1 MSISV
6 VIGAIE
12 LGLIYAVMGMGV
24 YLSFRVLN
32 IPDLTIDGSFT
43 CGCAAGAVCTMASHP
58 YLGMG
63 AAFVCGMLCGLVTGI
78 LITRFR
84 IQPILSGILTMTAL
98 YSVNLRIQSGK
109 PNISMFGQKTIFTEI
124 QDLLG
129 KDAGSIVMIIFILA
143 VVCFVLYLF
152 LNTQLGLSM
161 RATGSNEAMVRASSI
176 NADQMKVIGL
186 ALANGI
192 IAFAGALLAQY
203 QGFADVSSSSGKMVL
218 GLASIIVGEAFFGHR
233 TIIRS
238 ITSVI
243 VGSLIYRFL
252 LTFALQ
258 FGLNASDLNL
268 FSAALVALSIS
279 LPYMKK
285 RRKNY
290 ARS

>member
-98 YSVNLRIQSGK
+98 YSVNLRIQGGK

-268 FSAALVALSIS
+268 FSAVLVALSIS

>member
-1 MSISV
+1 MNISV

-98 YSVNLRIQSGK
+98 YSVNLRIQGGK

-268 FSAALVALSIS
+268 FSAALVTLSIS

>member
-6 VIGAIE
+6 VIGAVE

-63 AAFVCGMLCGLVTGI
+63 AAFVCGLLCGLVTGI
-78 LITRFR
+78 LITKFK

-98 YSVNLRIQSGK
+98 YSVNLRIQGGK

-129 KDAGSIVMIIFILA
+129 KDAGSIAMIIFILA
-143 VVCFVLYLF
+143 AVCFILYLF
-152 LNTQLGLSM
+152 LNTQLGLGM

>member
-98 YSVNLRIQSGK
+98 YSVNLRIQGGK

-143 VVCFVLYLF
+143 VLCFVLYLF

>member
-63 AAFVCGMLCGLVTGI
+63 AAFVCGMLCGLVTGT

-98 YSVNLRIQSGK
+98 YSVNLRIQGGK

>member
-98 YSVNLRIQSGK
+98 YSVNLRIQGGK

-192 IAFAGALLAQY
+192 IAFVGALLAQY

>member
-98 YSVNLRIQSGK
+98 YSVNLRIQGGK

-124 QDLLG
+124 QHLLG
-129 KDAGSIVMIIFILA
+129 KDDGSIVMIIFILA

>member
-43 CGCAAGAVCTMASHP
+43 CGCAAGAVCAMASHP

-98 YSVNLRIQSGK
+98 YSVNLRIQGGK

>member
-1 MSISV
+1 M
-6 VIGAIE
+6 IGAIE

-98 YSVNLRIQSGK
+98 YSVNLRIQGGK

-192 IAFAGALLAQY
+192 IAFAGALLAQH

>member
-98 YSVNLRIQSGK
+98 YSVNLRIQGGK

-129 KDAGSIVMIIFILA
+129 KNTGSIVMIIFILA

>member
-98 YSVNLRIQSGK
+98 YSVNLRIQGGK

-129 KDAGSIVMIIFILA
+129 KDTGSIVMIIFILA

-176 NADQMKVIGL
+176 NANQMKVIGL

>member
-98 YSVNLRIQSGK
+98 YSVNLRIQGGK

-152 LNTQLGLSM
+152 LNTQLGLGM

>member
-98 YSVNLRIQSGK
+98 YSVNLRIQGGK

-192 IAFAGALLAQY
+192 IAFAGALLTQY

>member
-98 YSVNLRIQSGK
+98 YSVNLRIQGGK

-176 NADQMKVIGL
+176 NADQLKVIGL

>member
-43 CGCAAGAVCTMASHP
+43 CGCAAGAACTMASHP

-98 YSVNLRIQSGK
+98 YSVNLRIQGGK

>member
-78 LITRFR
+78 LITRFT

-98 YSVNLRIQSGK
+98 YSVNLRIQGGK

>member
-98 YSVNLRIQSGK
+98 YSVNLRIQGGK

-243 VGSLIYRFL
+243 VGSLIYRLL

>member
-1 MSISV
+1 M
-6 VIGAIE
+6 IGAIE

-98 YSVNLRIQSGK
+98 YSVNLRIQGGK

>member
-98 YSVNLRIQSGK
+98 YSVNLRIQGGK
-109 PNISMFGQKTIFTEI
+109 PNISMFEQKTIFTEI

>member
-98 YSVNLRIQSGK
+98 YSVNLRIQGGK

-186 ALANGI
+186 ALANRI

-218 GLASIIVGEAFFGHR
+218 G
-233 TIIRS
+233 
-238 ITSVI
+238 
-243 VGSLIYRFL
+243 
-252 LTFALQ
+252 
-258 FGLNASDLNL
+258 
-268 FSAALVALSIS
+268 
-279 LPYMKK
+279 
-285 RRKNY
+285 
-290 ARS
+290 

>member
-98 YSVNLRIQSGK
+98 YSVNLRIQGGK

-176 NADQMKVIGL
+176 NANQMKVIGL

>member
-43 CGCAAGAVCTMASHP
+43 CGGAAGAVCTMASHP

-98 YSVNLRIQSGK
+98 YSVNLRIQGGK

>member
-98 YSVNLRIQSGK
+98 YSVNLRIQGGK

-186 ALANGI
+186 SLANGI

>member
-6 VIGAIE
+6 VIGAVE

-78 LITRFR
+78 LITKFK

-98 YSVNLRIQSGK
+98 YSVNLRIQGGK

-129 KDAGSIVMIIFILA
+129 KDAGSIAMIIFILA
-143 VVCFVLYLF
+143 AVCFILYLF
-152 LNTQLGLSM
+152 LNTQLGLGM

>member
-1 MSISV
+1 
-6 VIGAIE
+6 
-12 LGLIYAVMGMGV
+12 
-24 YLSFRVLN
+24 
-32 IPDLTIDGSFT
+32 
-43 CGCAAGAVCTMASHP
+43 MASHP

-98 YSVNLRIQSGK
+98 YSVNLRIQGGK

>member
-6 VIGAIE
+6 VIGAVE

-78 LITRFR
+78 LITKFK

-98 YSVNLRIQSGK
+98 YSVNLRIQGGK

-124 QDLLG
+124 QNLLG
-129 KDAGSIVMIIFILA
+129 KDAGSIAMIIFILA
-143 VVCFVLYLF
+143 AVCVVLYLF

>member
-98 YSVNLRIQSGK
+98 YSVNLRIQGGK

-192 IAFAGALLAQY
+192 IAFAGALLAQH

>member
-98 YSVNLRIQSGK
+98 YSVNLRIQGGK

-129 KDAGSIVMIIFILA
+129 KDTGSIVMIIFILA

-268 FSAALVALSIS
+268 FSAVLVALSIS

>member
-98 YSVNLRIQSGK
+98 YSVNLRIQGGK

-143 VVCFVLYLF
+143 VVCFELYLF

>member
-98 YSVNLRIQSGK
+98 YSVNLRIQGGK

-161 RATGSNEAMVRASSI
+161 RATGSNEAMVRAPSI

-268 FSAALVALSIS
+268 FSAVLVALSIS

>member
-98 YSVNLRIQSGK
+98 YSVNLRIQGGK

-203 QGFADVSSSSGKMVL
+203 QGFADVSSSNGKMVL

>member
-98 YSVNLRIQSGK
+98 YSVNLRIQGGK

-129 KDAGSIVMIIFILA
+129 KDTGSIVMIIFILA

>member
-98 YSVNLRIQSGK
+98 
-109 PNISMFGQKTIFTEI
+109 
-124 QDLLG
+124 
-129 KDAGSIVMIIFILA
+129 
-143 VVCFVLYLF
+143 
-152 LNTQLGLSM
+152 
-161 RATGSNEAMVRASSI
+161 
-176 NADQMKVIGL
+176 
-186 ALANGI
+186 
-192 IAFAGALLAQY
+192 
-203 QGFADVSSSSGKMVL
+203 
-218 GLASIIVGEAFFGHR
+218 
-233 TIIRS
+233 
-238 ITSVI
+238 
-243 VGSLIYRFL
+243 
-252 LTFALQ
+252 
-258 FGLNASDLNL
+258 
-268 FSAALVALSIS
+268 
-279 LPYMKK
+279 
-285 RRKNY
+285 
-290 ARS
+290 

>member
-98 YSVNLRIQSGK
+98 YSVNLRIQGGK

-124 QDLLG
+124 QDLFG

-192 IAFAGALLAQY
+192 IAFAGALLAQH

>member
-98 YSVNLRIQSGK
+98 YSVNLRIQGGK
-109 PNISMFGQKTIFTEI
+109 PNISMFGPKTIFTEI

>member
-63 AAFVCGMLCGLVTGI
+63 AAFVCGMRCGLVTGI

-98 YSVNLRIQSGK
+98 YSVNLRIQGGK

-152 LNTQLGLSM
+152 LNTQPGLSM

-176 NADQMKVIGL
+176 NADQLKVIGL